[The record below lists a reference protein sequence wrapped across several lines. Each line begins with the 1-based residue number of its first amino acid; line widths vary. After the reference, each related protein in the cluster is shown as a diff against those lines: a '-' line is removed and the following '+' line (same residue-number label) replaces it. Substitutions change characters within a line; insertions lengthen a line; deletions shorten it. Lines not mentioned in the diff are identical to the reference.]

1 MAWPAL
7 PLAGVTVCVLT
18 SATFAGDITLALPD
32 GSSRAGQVQ
41 AGDGALDPK
50 GTYGASVDLKLAG
63 QRGTDDPLLARLRD
77 WRLTAAREQSVPAY
91 VIFRD
96 ATLELIAER
105 RPASLRELAAVPGVG
120 RTKLDRYGAAVLALC
135 AEAAPRAAG

>member
-1 MAWPAL
+1 MA
-7 PLAGVTVCVLT
+7 
-18 SATFAGDITLALPD
+18 
-32 GSSRAGQVQ
+32 
-41 AGDGALDPK
+41 
-50 GTYGASVDLKLAG
+50 
-63 QRGTDDPLLARLRD
+63 RD
-77 WRLTAAREQSVPAY
+77 QSVPAY

-105 RPASLRELAAVPGVG
+105 RPGSLRELAAVPGVG